1 MENELNLKLLEL
13 CTKLGGA
20 ESLNYSCSSRVYSG
34 DWSENIELNLLLK
47 NIMSSE
53 LSITNLRESSLP
65 TMVEVIRE
73 SFSYS
78 GDSGSHPNTAYF
90 ASAQFSKELEEI
102 LADLESQ
109 FIGCSNVY
117 SFYISS
123 GHPFYP
129 VFWEFAFLV
138 KLNQKAYLVIGSS
151 SD

>member
-1 MENELNLKLLEL
+1 MENELNLKLLKL
-13 CTKLGGA
+13 CSNLGGA

-34 DWSENIELNLLLK
+34 DWLEGLELNFLLK
-47 NIMSSE
+47 NIMGSE
-53 LSITNLRESSLP
+53 PSIANLRESSLP
-65 TMVEVIRE
+65 TMVDVIRE

-78 GDSGSHPNTAYF
+78 GDSGSHPNLAYF
-90 ASAQFSKELEEI
+90 ESAQFSRELEEI
-102 LADLESQ
+102 IADLESQ
-109 FIGCSNVY
+109 FSGCSNVY

-129 VFWEFAFLV
+129 VFWEFSFLL